1 MKIIRTKFMRI
12 IGKKMLVTP
21 WAIYAAPKALIHD
34 SDLFHEMIHLEQW
47 KELLYI
53 GFIILFIV
61 EWLIRQ
67 LSYSAF
73 WFYRFATG
81 GFKKI
86 PYNRNHGYKNISL
99 EREAYKHD
107 DDLKYLEKR
116 TRFAFLKYI

>member
-1 MKIIRTKFMRI
+1 MKIKRRKWVRLFGVKLMT
-12 IGKKMLVTP
+12 LP
-21 WAIYAAPKALIHD
+21 WGIYAAPKAMVKEEDVVHEFIHV
-34 SDLFHEMIHLEQW
+34 EQW